1 MNQLFCFL
9 CGVSNYNINLRELS
23 PLLNYHMIFVY
34 MPDAGIVNISL
45 HNEFKSLFPKFIAA
59 LSNGLV

>member
-9 CGVSNYNINLRELS
+9 CGVSNYNINLGELS

-34 MPDAGIVNISL
+34 VPDDGIVNIYLCAMNLSHCFPSL
-45 HNEFKSLFPKFIAA
+45 
-59 LSNGLV
+59 